1 MITDFIPD
9 EFKLYCF
16 VSFSK
21 HKYKVDTHGNRSVSF
36 FFFWLQ
42 RIQTFERNGYRKY
55 EGMLVGKIS
64 TLTDTTKVCLVYLLE
79 RESKTGLEGEKINLH

>member
-36 FFFWLQ
+36 FFFLVTKDSNLRAQWLQ
-42 RIQTFERNGYRKY
+42 KIRRD
-55 EGMLVGKIS
+55 VGWKD
-64 TLTDTTKVCLVYLLE
+64 LHFNRYYK
-79 RESKTGLEGEKINLH
+79 GLFGVSFGKGK